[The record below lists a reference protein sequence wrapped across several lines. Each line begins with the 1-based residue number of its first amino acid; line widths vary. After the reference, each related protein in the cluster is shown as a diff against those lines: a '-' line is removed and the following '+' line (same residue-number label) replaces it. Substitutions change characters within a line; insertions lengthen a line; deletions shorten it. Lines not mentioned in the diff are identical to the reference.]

1 MTRSS
6 VKFPRVC
13 ARPKQAWHDRAGS
26 RARNDASPLH
36 IHFYASA
43 RSFKACFAVG
53 GFHEFI
59 FDPTTNPEQ
68 RWIYSF
74 TPWISPGVFGGG
86 VQDVTSLSHET
97 SAALNDPF
105 GNNIVPTR
113 QFPVF
118 PDFARQTWRL
128 ATLWNCFPP
137 ALYPSRSRNGAK
149 YSSITPRPRRCS
161 SGVKSATL
169 PTPSEAHTVIPTQP
183 LFP

>member
-1 MTRSS
+1 MIALGAVPETMLHPCTYISTPAPAPSKRALPLAVSTSS
-6 VKFPRVC
+6 FSIPQRT
-13 ARPKQAWHDRAGS
+13 PSSAGFT
-26 RARNDASPLH
+26 PLLPGSH
-36 IHFYASA
+36 L
-43 RSFKACFAVG
+43 
-53 GFHEFI
+53 
-59 FDPTTNPEQ
+59 
-68 RWIYSF
+68 